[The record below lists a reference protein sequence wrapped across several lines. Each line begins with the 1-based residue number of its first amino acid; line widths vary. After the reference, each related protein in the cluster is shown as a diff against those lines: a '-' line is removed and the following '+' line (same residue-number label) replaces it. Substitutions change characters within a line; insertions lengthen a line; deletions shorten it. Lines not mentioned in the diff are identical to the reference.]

1 MPRQSYVNGRYV
13 AHAGAAVHIEDRGY
27 QFADGVYEVIAVAG
41 GAIVDEGPHMERL
54 FRSLAEMRMAAPAS
68 AASIHVIL
76 HEVLHRNRIRDGA
89 VYLQISRGVAPRN
102 HAWPVDI
109 KPAMVVTARALSWPQ
124 SIADVTAIEIL
135 AVPDQRWGRPDI
147 KTVALLP
154 NALARMQADAAGAAD
169 AWMVDGD
176 GMVTEGTSAN
186 AWIVTEA
193 GDLVTRQLSR
203 AILAGVTRRAILQF
217 AGANELTITER
228 AFSLIEAKAAR
239 EAFQSSTTALVKP
252 VTKIDETVI
261 GDGQPGP
268 VTARV
273 FEAYIAYLASF
284 GGAN

>member
-1 MPRQSYVNGRYV
+1 VPRQSYVNGLYV
-13 AHAGAAVHIEDRGY
+13 PHDSAAVHIEDRGY
-27 QFADGVYEVIAVAG
+27 QFADGVYEVIAVNR

-76 HEVLHRNRIRDGA
+76 HEVLRRNRIRDGA

-203 AILAGVTRRAILQF
+203 AILAGVTRRAILEF
-217 AGANELTITER
+217 SGTKDLAITAR
-228 AFSLIEAKAAR
+228 AFSLEEAKAAR
-239 EAFQSSTTALVKP
+239 EAFQTSTTALVKP
-252 VTKIDETVI
+252 VTKIDDTVI

-268 VTARV
+268 MTARV
-273 FEAYIAYLASF
+273 FEAYLAHLSSF
-284 GGAN
+284 GGNP

>member
-13 AHAGAAVHIEDRGY
+13 PHASAAVHIEDRGY

-54 FRSLAEMRMAAPAS
+54 FRSLAEMKMTAPAS
-68 AASIHVIL
+68 AASMHVIL
-76 HEVLHRNRIRDGA
+76 HEVMRRCRVRDGA

-102 HAWPVDI
+102 HAWPADI
-109 KPAMVVTARALSWPQ
+109 KPAMVVTARPIAWPRNF
-124 SIADVTAIEIL
+124 AEVRAIEIL

-169 AWMVDGD
+169 AWMVDED

-193 GDLVTRQLSR
+193 GELIPRQLSR
-203 AILAGVTRRAILQF
+203 AILAGVTRRAILEF
-217 AGANELTITER
+217 AGANMLAITER
-228 AFSLIEAKAAR
+228 AFSLEEAKAAR
-239 EAFQSSTTALVKP
+239 EAFQTSTTALVKP
-252 VTKIDETVI
+252 IKKIDETVI

-268 VTARV
+268 VTAKV
-273 FEAYIAYLASF
+273 FEAYLAYLTSF
-284 GGAN
+284 GGGN

>member
-13 AHAGAAVHIEDRGY
+13 SHASAAVHIEDRGY

-54 FRSLAEMRMAAPAS
+54 FRSLAEMKMTEPAS
-68 AASIHVIL
+68 AASIQVIL
-76 HEVLHRNRIRDGA
+76 REVMGRCRIRDGA
-89 VYLQISRGVAPRN
+89 IYLQISRGVAPRN
-102 HAWPVDI
+102 HAWPADI
-109 KPAMVVTARALSWPQ
+109 KPSMVVTARPIAWPR
-124 SIADVTAIEIL
+124 SFAEVSAIEIL

-169 AWMVDGD
+169 AWMVDED

-193 GDLVTRQLSR
+193 GELITRQLSR
-203 AILAGVTRRAILQF
+203 AILAGVTRRAIMEF
-217 AGANELTITER
+217 SGAQDLAITER
-228 AFSLIEAKAAR
+228 AFSIEEAKAAR
-239 EAFQSSTTALVKP
+239 EAFQTSTTALVKP

-268 VTARV
+268 VTAKV
-273 FEAYIAYLASF
+273 YEAYLAYLTSF
-284 GGAN
+284 GSGN